1 MEGTA
6 AAALLDEQIAFETAG
21 STPFSRDLADVVH
34 SMETSDLGITAEA
47 S

>member
-6 AAALLDEQIAFETAG
+6 AASLLDEQIAAEMAG

-34 SMETSDLGITAEA
+34 SMSSADLGITAEA

>member
-6 AAALLDEQIAFETAG
+6 AAALLDEQIATETAG
-21 STPFSRDLADVVH
+21 STPFARDLAEVVH
-34 SMETSDLGITAEA
+34 SLATSDLGITAEA

>member
-6 AAALLDEQIAFETAG
+6 AAALLDEQIATELEGT
-21 STPFSRDLADVVH
+21 TPFARDLAVVVRQMR
-34 SMETSDLGITAEA
+34 SANVELTAEA